1 MIHLGCATLCCD
13 GFDDTG
19 FKNSFE
25 LMPRLGFRY
34 IEFDCWFPSNLTP
47 ASVRDSK
54 RRCEETDL
62 TPTAVYG
69 SSFGGNP
76 SKDVAH
82 KIRMMEAAVELGCHR
97 IVAAAEKRGQ
107 SGGTEG
113 VIKVLKE
120 IVPAA
125 EELDVKIC
133 LENHAEN
140 NMENVD
146 DYQRIFDAVP
156 SANVGVCI
164 DTGHLHAAGVDIDG
178 FIDTLGERVN
188 HIHLKDNMASGIKK
202 FTKFGEG
209 TCDNHHI
216 IRRMIDLGYDG
227 FLIVELSPEA
237 FGLSMGSSVRFEDVF
252 DRQALVDAKE
262 MFEIYEKG

>member
-13 GFDDTG
+13 GFDDTD

-25 LMPRLGFRY
+25 LMPQLGFRY

-47 ASVRDSK
+47 ASIRNLKS
-54 RRCEETDL
+54 RCAETGL

-69 SSFGGNP
+69 SSFGGNAA
-76 SKDVAH
+76 KDVAH
-82 KIRMMEAAVELGCHR
+82 KIRTREAAVELGCDR

-113 VIKVLKE
+113 VIDVLKE
-120 IVPAA
+120 IAPAA

-133 LENHAEN
+133 LENHADN
-140 NMENVD
+140 NMESAE
-146 DYQRIFDAVP
+146 DYQRIFEAVP

-164 DTGHLHAAGVDIDG
+164 DT
-178 FIDTLGERVN
+178 FIDTLSDRVN
-188 HIHLKDNMASGIKK
+188 HIHLKDNAVPGVKK

-209 TCDNHHI
+209 TCDNHRI
-216 IRRMIDLGYDG
+216 IRRLIDLGYNG

-237 FGLSMGSSVRFEDVF
+237 FGISMGSSDKFEEVF
-252 DRQALVDAKE
+252 DKQALIDAKA